1 LTSLHRPLN
10 NVCIGT
16 TRYIAE
22 DRFSNVVDLAKSVS
36 TEIPLF
42 SCDLHLAESIKP
54 GLQAFAKG
62 YVKEGVGAGG
72 ISITSML
79 KSNGKINGSI
89 LLKAIE
95 EEYEIVVEKVL
106 LK

>member
-1 LTSLHRPLN
+1 
-10 NVCIGT
+10 V
-16 TRYIAE
+16 
-22 DRFSNVVDLAKSVS
+22 
-36 TEIPLF
+36 
-42 SCDLHLAESIKP
+42 KP

-72 ISITSML
+72 ISITSIL
-79 KSNGKINGSI
+79 KSNGKINGCI

-95 EEYEIVVEKVL
+95 EEYEVAVEKVL